1 MKIVLVVG
9 ARPNF
14 MKVAPV
20 YKALKQIVPDYSV
33 KICHTGQHYDQKM
46 SDVFFRDLGMPKP
59 DFYLGVGSGSHA
71 VQTAAIM
78 VEFEKICLEENPDVV
93 LVAGDVNSTIACGLV
108 ASKLH
113 IRLGHIEAGLR
124 SFDRTMPEEVNRILT
139 DAISDYLY
147 VTESSGLEH
156 LKKEGVDEAKIF
168 FTGNCMIDSLVDFL
182 PIAEKSDIREK
193 LGVKDRY
200 MLLTFHRPA
209 NVDNPQFYRG
219 LERFLEKYSLD
230 YQIVFPVHPRTRK
243 NLEVSGVDIDRY
255 NNLVITEPL
264 GYIEFLHLIKNS
276 FCVVTDSGGIQEET
290 TYLGVPCIT
299 VRDNTERPITVEVG
313 TNFLAGTDF
322 TNVLKILDDII
333 AGNAKKGTIPPLW
346 DGKSGFRLAQFLVDK
361 LHE

>member
-1 MKIVLVVG
+1 
-9 ARPNF
+9 

-20 YKALKQIVPDYSV
+20 YKALKKIAPDYSV

-46 SDVFFRDLGMPKP
+46 SDVFFRDLGMPEP
-59 DFYLGVGSGSHA
+59 EFYLGVGSGSHA
-71 VQTAAIM
+71 AQTAAIM
-78 VEFEKICLEENPDVV
+78 VEFEKICFAEKPDVV

-124 SFDRTMPEEVNRILT
+124 SFDRTMPEEINRILT

-147 VTESSGLEH
+147 VTERSGLEH

-182 PIAEKSDIREK
+182 PVAEKSDIRTQ

-219 LERFLEKYSLD
+219 LESFLEKYSSD

-243 NLEVSGVDIDRY
+243 NLEVFGVDMNRY
-255 NNLVITEPL
+255 KNLVVTEPL

-299 VRDNTERPITVEVG
+299 VRDNTERPVTVEVG

-322 TNVLKILDDII
+322 SNVLKILDDII
-333 AGNAKKGTIPPLW
+333 AGNAKKGSIPPLW
-346 DGKSGFRLAQFLVDK
+346 DGKSGLRLAEFLLNSVK
-361 LHE
+361 TSPLS